1 MHENALIQVIE
12 DSGHGSISNDCQA
25 KENPEDWPMATAH
38 MNQIMQRVRRAVL
51 LPDGA
56 GMSDGQL
63 LGWFVERR
71 DETAF
76 AALVRRHGPMVWA
89 VCRRVLDR
97 HQDAEDAFQATFL
110 VLVRKAASIRPREM
124 LANWLY
130 GVARQ
135 TSLKARAMTAKR
147 RSRERNVEMLPEPKT
162 MPPEL
167 WSDLQPLLDQE
178 LSRLPDK
185 YRVAIVLC
193 DLEGKTRKEAARG
206 LRLPEG
212 TLSARLSRGR
222 VLLAKRLSRHGLS
235 VASGALAAII
245 SQNAASASV
254 PASLLANT
262 IQTAGHMIAGKSAAA
277 GLSVSVAAL
286 TKGVMKTMLLSKLKY
301 AATLLIVIAMSTAG
315 GLLYYSKAGANDTPS
330 QGQQGKNDIREAAIK
345 ALEQYAAS
353 KQEADRELAIKALS
367 EFGKAMPSAD
377 HAKPWDSI
385 AARFKHRVHFEIGY
399 TEFREG
405 GRLEIL
411 EVWGTRPQIEVGG
424 QYLVRGKYV
433 LPPGEKA
440 KIYFYAT
447 ASGAWGGITTTLDL
461 QTTTVEK
468 QEGEFELMHSML
480 GPGSFHLVL
489 ADPERYSRPFVNVY
503 FGTGENVWRKK
514 P

>member
-1 MHENALIQVIE
+1 
-12 DSGHGSISNDCQA
+12 
-25 KENPEDWPMATAH
+25 MATAH
-38 MNQIMQRVRRAVL
+38 MNQLMQRVRRAVL

-63 LGWFVERR
+63 LGWFVDRR

-76 AALVRRHGPMVWA
+76 AALVRRHGPMVWG

-97 HQDAEDAFQATFL
+97 YQDAEDAFQATFL

-124 LANWLY
+124 LANWLH

-135 TSLKARAMTAKR
+135 TSLKARAMASKR
-147 RSRERNVEMLPEPKT
+147 RAREKNVELLPEPKT
-162 MPPEL
+162 MPPGL
-167 WSDLQPLLDQE
+167 WCDLQPLLDQE

-193 DLEGKTRKEAARG
+193 DLEGKTRKEVARG

-235 VASGALAAII
+235 IAGGAVAAMI
-245 SQNAASASV
+245 SHSAASASV
-254 PASLLANT
+254 PTSLLANT

-277 GLSVSVAAL
+277 GLSLSVAAL
-286 TKGVMKTMLLSKLKY
+286 TKGVLKTMLLSKLKY
-301 AATLLIVIAMSTAG
+301 AATLLVVLGVSMAG
-315 GLLYYSKAGANDTPS
+315 GLVYYSKAGANDTPS
-330 QGQQGKNDIREAAIK
+330 RGQQGKNDVREAAIK

-353 KQEADRELAIKALS
+353 KQEADRQLAIKALS
-367 EFGKAMPSAD
+367 EFSKAIAIPSAD

-405 GRLEIL
+405 SRLEIL
-411 EVWGTRPQIEVGG
+411 GVWGTRPQIEVGG
-424 QYLVRGKYV
+424 QYLVRGKYA
-433 LPPGEKA
+433 LPPGEKG

-461 QTTTVEK
+461 QTTAVEK

-489 ADPERYSRPFVNVY
+489 ADPERYSKPFANVY